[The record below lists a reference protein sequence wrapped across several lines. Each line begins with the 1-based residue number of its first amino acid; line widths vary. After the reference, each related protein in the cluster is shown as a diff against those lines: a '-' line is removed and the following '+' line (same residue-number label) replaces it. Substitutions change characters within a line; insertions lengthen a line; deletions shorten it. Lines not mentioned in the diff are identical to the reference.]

1 MQAEE
6 WAARE
11 RIEAAAIQQ
20 LYDSTYV
27 LAEDQFEGPRALL
40 QDIQVRLQV
49 LQTCSRCSAQH
60 LSASLSTGCTRS
72 QAGAADTPGWSAK
85 RSH

>member
-20 LYDSTYV
+20 RYDNTYV
-27 LAEDQFEGPRALL
+27 QAEGQFEGPVALL
-40 QDIQVRLQV
+40 QDIQ
-49 LQTCSRCSAQH
+49 A
-60 LSASLSTGCTRS
+60 
-72 QAGAADTPGWSAK
+72 
-85 RSH
+85 